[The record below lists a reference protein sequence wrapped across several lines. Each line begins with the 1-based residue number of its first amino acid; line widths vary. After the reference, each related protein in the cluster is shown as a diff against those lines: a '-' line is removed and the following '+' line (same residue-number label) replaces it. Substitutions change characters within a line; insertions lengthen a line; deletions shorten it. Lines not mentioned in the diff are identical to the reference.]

1 MCTLAGLV
9 TFAYGGPATS
19 SEICVELIPV
29 SAKGDAALSPRDYLS
44 MYWDLNGERTE
55 EAELPGSARPVLQK
69 ACLDASSKQCHFTA
83 ATTQTLYF
91 YCLLGETH
99 VNFKPGN
106 S

>member
-1 MCTLAGLV
+1 MV